1 MYNYPTQRNHT
12 RYLVITTLKIS
23 ALETAV
29 MSNIKA
35 FGAKNI
41 PSKMLAEG
49 VNPIKPN
56 QVAAVVN
63 NMVAKGLLVR
73 DIDLFGSVVQL
84 TRSGK
89 IRSTKIQKLLLAA

>member
-1 MYNYPTQRNHT
+1 M
-12 RYLVITTLKIS
+12 TTLKIS

-29 MSNIKA
+29 MSNIKS
-35 FGAKNI
+35 FGAKTI
-41 PSKMLAEG
+41 PSKMLSEG

-63 NMVAKGLLVR
+63 NMVAKGLLIR
-73 DIDLFGSVVQL
+73 DTDLFGTVVKL

-89 IRSTKIQKLLLAA
+89 IRSTKIHKLLKAA